1 MPIRTSPDLI
11 RSGIRVLVL
20 LICVLVGLFCGPVP
34 QLERARSGDMERRP
48 PAFSEPYSYT
58 DGIEARI
65 VDVWIGRRLG
75 MTVIELTVT
84 ICNHTTH
91 TFEARFTGDL
101 RYGPYR
107 LPAMRFLKPPGA
119 DDSGSVQLIAI
130 GESSDAYQ
138 LSSYPHRTAM
148 TT

>member
-1 MPIRTSPDLI
+1 
-11 RSGIRVLVL
+11 
-20 LICVLVGLFCGPVP
+20 
-34 QLERARSGDMERRP
+34 MERRP

-130 GESSDAYQ
+130 GESSDPYQ
-138 LSSYPHRTAM
+138 LSFVSPSNSHDDLMFELGVDGGAHDPAVFVGGL
-148 TT
+148 